1 MFYGIQ
7 GFALLGLILPKR
19 DVYKRLEM
27 VFARH
32 GQMEDATGAGGGER
46 GAGIQ
51 DSTAK
56 EPTMCRASTTVN
68 IVSHMSAVCRQH
80 PLPQI
85 LGTGNAIHFRLKE
98 A

>member
-7 GFALLGLILPKR
+7 GFSLWGLILPKR

-27 VFARH
+27 VFAGH
-32 GQMEDATGAGGGER
+32 GQMADATAAGGRER

-68 IVSHMSAVCRQH
+68 IVSHM
-80 PLPQI
+80 
-85 LGTGNAIHFRLKE
+85 
-98 A
+98 